1 VGTDDKMPSEKP
13 VHALPGTH
21 ELVVATAV
29 RHASAGRRALD
40 LGAGSGALAERLQE
54 AGFDVTAAD
63 VENYFELD
71 SEFLQ
76 IDLNDTAFDRLLR
89 PGFDLITSVEVIE
102 HLENPTGF
110 LRCIERLLKPD
121 GVAII
126 TSPNV
131 ENVAARIRYFLNG
144 DIRAM
149 DKTAPNH
156 ITPIHRDLF
165 LRQTAPRAGLRVV
178 ERCEYPRGD
187 FPLTGRRYFVPLF
200 WAVMPFMKGPA
211 LTGDSNVFVLK
222 KP

>member
-1 VGTDDKMPSEKP
+1 
-13 VHALPGTH
+13 
-21 ELVVATAV
+21 
-29 RHASAGRRALD
+29 
-40 LGAGSGALAERLQE
+40 
-54 AGFDVTAAD
+54 
-63 VENYFELD
+63 
-71 SEFLQ
+71 
-76 IDLNDTAFDRLLR
+76 
-89 PGFDLITSVEVIE
+89 LITSVEVIE

-121 GVAII
+121 GVVVI

-131 ENVAARIRYFLNG
+131 ENVAARVRYFLNG
-144 DIRAM
+144 EIRAM

-165 LRQTAPRAGLRVV
+165 VRRTVPRAGLAVV
-178 ERCEYPRGD
+178 EHFVHPQGN

-200 WAVMPFMKGPA
+200 WGLMPFMKGRA